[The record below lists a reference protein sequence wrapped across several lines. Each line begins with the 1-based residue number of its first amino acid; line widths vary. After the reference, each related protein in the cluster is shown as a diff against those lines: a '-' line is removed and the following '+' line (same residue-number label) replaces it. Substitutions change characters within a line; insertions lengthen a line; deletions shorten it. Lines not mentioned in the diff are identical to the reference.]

1 MCEWQ
6 FVRRNPDARSCVF
19 WRWAGVQA
27 GFDNRC
33 HMGTDLALGKILT
46 GTLFLNDIVFSHVRS
61 MMSRHILFRRKAHD
75 RRSTE
80 FIPEGIS

>member
-1 MCEWQ
+1 
-6 FVRRNPDARSCVF
+6 
-19 WRWAGVQA
+19 
-27 GFDNRC
+27 
-33 HMGTDLALGKILT
+33 MGTNRALGKILP